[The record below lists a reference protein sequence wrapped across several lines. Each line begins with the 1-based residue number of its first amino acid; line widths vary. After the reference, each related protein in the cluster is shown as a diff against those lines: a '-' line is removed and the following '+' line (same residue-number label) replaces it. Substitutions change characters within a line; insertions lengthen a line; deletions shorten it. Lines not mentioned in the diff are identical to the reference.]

1 MHTRGSMPRCACP
14 TKRQMHSAQSI
25 KMQMSFIRGGN
36 ICVGRESV
44 FRLSVGPIHPCGIRA
59 WVYTRH
65 PGSAVVDPAGR
76 LRWDEPSKEMPW
88 NLRHSLSVKSLFYDR
103 FGVSMATAKT
113 GSASRFS
120 GWNVIDLNWYQSS
133 KSWVRRR
140 EYPQFYVARKA
151 DKLNPISFK
160 YLGLPLVC
168 RFRENGLY
176 S

>member
-1 MHTRGSMPRCACP
+1 MH

-59 WVYTRH
+59 RVYIRVI
-65 PGSAVVDPAGR
+65 PVVDPAGR
-76 LRWDEPSKEMPW
+76 LRWDELTLEGDAMEPTALSFGRIFI
-88 NLRHSLSVKSLFYDR
+88 LRPIR
-103 FGVSMATAKT
+103 SMATAKT
-113 GSASRFS
+113 GSALRFS
-120 GWNVIDLNWYQSS
+120 RWNVIDLNWYQSS